1 MSHTSAKRHRT
12 RQRTKP
18 QPPPT
23 PPTPEEN
30 LIEARTRL
38 EDALHALAAPR
49 PQPDPDTGQIQWA
62 DSLYHQLAEAVPG
75 QFLGRTGTQR
85 SQPPMWV
92 DAADLLTEIRKTVRR
107 WHPDPCTHTA
117 FHLGARAINVRL
129 EPGHDLTLRR
139 LGLLATYTW
148 RPQDTPLLT
157 RWANQID
164 NWAKRIETLFTEHH
178 VKHLPAPCPACDTQ
192 IVYRQDTAGERVR
205 QPALQIVTN
214 PDGTYRGCQC
224 QNCGHTWAP
233 ELFWHLARV
242 LGYEL
247 PEGVLE

>member
-38 EDALHALAAPR
+38 DDALHALAGPR

-92 DAADLLTEIRKTVRR
+92 DAADLLTEIRKTVRA
-107 WHPDPCTHTA
+107 WHPDPLIHTA

-139 LGLLATYTW
+139 LGLLTEYRW

-157 RWANQID
+157 RWANQIQT
-164 NWAKRIETLFTEHH
+164 WTHRIETLFTEHH
-178 VKHLPAPCPACDTQ
+178 TKHLCAPCPACNTKT
-192 IVYRQDTAGERVR
+192 VYRQDTAGERVR
-205 QPALQIVTN
+205 QPALQITTN

-233 ELFWHLARV
+233 EYFSHLARV